1 MGGLYRDG
9 GVAVMARA
17 FSDGLA
23 GAGENKVM
31 PGLHDVEA
39 NAARAEND
47 HGFAEP
53 DFGAIVLQTSPF
65 TNSMRL
71 TCGMSEP
78 STKSV
83 LILYRDSN
91 SA

>member
-9 GVAVMARA
+9 GVAVMARV
-17 FSDGLA
+17 FSDSLA
-23 GAGENKVM
+23 GAGKNNLM
-31 PGLHDVEA
+31 PSLQDVEA

-83 LILYRDSN
+83 LILNRGSN